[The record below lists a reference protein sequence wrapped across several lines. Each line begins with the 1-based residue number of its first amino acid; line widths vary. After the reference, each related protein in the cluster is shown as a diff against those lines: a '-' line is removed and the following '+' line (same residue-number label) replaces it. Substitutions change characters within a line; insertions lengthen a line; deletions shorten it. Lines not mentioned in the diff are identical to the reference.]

1 MGYKDRSIV
10 ADTEHYE
17 KMFTS
22 NGIFFPL
29 IVVDGRVVGA
39 WKRTWKKDTCI
50 FHIDLLKGA
59 TIDTKALAKAAHE
72 YADFWGVKN
81 VVFA

>member
-1 MGYKDRSIV
+1 
-10 ADTEHYE
+10 
-17 KMFTS
+17 MFTS

-39 WKRTWKKDTCI
+39 WKRTWKKDSVV
-50 FHIDLLKGA
+50 FHIDLLNDA

-72 YADFWGVKN
+72 YAAFRGVQN
-81 VVFA
+81 ITFA

>member
-1 MGYKDRSIV
+1 V
-10 ADTEHYE
+10 ADVKHYE

-39 WKRTWKKDTCI
+39 WKRTWKKDTVV
-50 FHIDLLKGA
+50 FHIDLLPGSK
-59 TIDTKALAKAAHE
+59 IDTKALTQVAHE
-72 YADFWGVKN
+72 YAAFRGVQN
-81 VVFA
+81 IIFA